1 MFIFGFFI
9 GVTKAGILED
19 LGLSIGSTRSF
30 KSKKV
35 AELRKAFSDEDKTVI
50 DAEDDK
56 EDVEGD
62 TGGYLSADS
71 DVGEIRDQ
79 FEESVT
85 FEEEKLDDDD
95 DSDAE
100 ARSSHENSFI
110 DAAEVNGSKGA
121 GISDEMDFMNYNK
134 TKGTGRNKGA
144 KKRRAKKPDEE
155 AAQVNKPATN
165 DHA

>member
-1 MFIFGFFI
+1 MR
-9 GVTKAGILED
+9 VTFKWFVDESLEEEHKEEE
-19 LGLSIGSTRSF
+19 LYCVACGKKF
-30 KSKKV
+30 KSEKQWKNHEQSKEHKEKV

-95 DSDAE
+95 DDDAE
-100 ARSSHENSFI
+100 ARSSHKNSFI
-110 DAAEVNGSKGA
+110 DAAEVNGSEGA
-121 GISDEMDFMNYNK
+121 GIKLESV
-134 TKGTGRNKGA
+134 RI
-144 KKRRAKKPDEE
+144 
-155 AAQVNKPATN
+155 
-165 DHA
+165 